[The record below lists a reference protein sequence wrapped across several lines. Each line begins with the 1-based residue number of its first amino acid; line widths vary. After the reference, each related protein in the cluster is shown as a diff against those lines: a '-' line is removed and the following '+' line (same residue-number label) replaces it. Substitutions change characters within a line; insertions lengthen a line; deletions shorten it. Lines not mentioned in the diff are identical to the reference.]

1 MQDDLSGYSILNY
14 LSSHDDGSP
23 FDPRRE
29 RAIEAGSKLLLTPG
43 ASQIYYGDE
52 TARSLV
58 IEGTIGDATLRSN
71 MNWQELDANQGI
83 LDHWQK
89 LGRFRAKH
97 PAIGMGLHQ
106 MISQSPYTF
115 YRSYYQDGKNDLVAI
130 GLEMNKGEK
139 ELDVSKLY
147 EDGTVLFDAYSGQE
161 VKVVNGK
168 AVVNSEYDV
177 VLLEVKE

>member
-1 MQDDLSGYSILNY
+1 
-14 LSSHDDGSP
+14 
-23 FDPRRE
+23 
-29 RAIEAGSKLLLTPG
+29 
-43 ASQIYYGDE
+43 
-52 TARSLV
+52 
-58 IEGTIGDATLRSN
+58 
-71 MNWQELDANQGI
+71 
-83 LDHWQK
+83 
-89 LGRFRAKH
+89 
-97 PAIGMGLHQ
+97 MGLHR
-106 MISQSPYTF
+106 MISQRPYTF

-130 GLEMNKGEK
+130 GLEMDKGEK